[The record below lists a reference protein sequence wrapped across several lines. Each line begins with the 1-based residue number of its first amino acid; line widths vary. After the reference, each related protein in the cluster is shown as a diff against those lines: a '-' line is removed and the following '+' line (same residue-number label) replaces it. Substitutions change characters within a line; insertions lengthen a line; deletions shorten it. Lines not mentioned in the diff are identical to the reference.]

1 MKPPCEIVVWYV
13 IPSIRSK
20 LAKELLALG
29 MKQKDISELL
39 DITQPAVSQ
48 YISDKRGH
56 ELTFDP
62 VVEKYIHDMAEDMA
76 TGKLEPVDL
85 IPRFCHICRTIKTQE
100 VLCQL
105 HKEKVNIPTYCNVCL
120 GNNSDLSIHE
130 LRLIIICNLFF

>member
-20 LAKELLALG
+20 LAKELLKLG
-29 MKQKDISELL
+29 MKQKEISQLL

-56 ELTFDP
+56 ELDFSPEVD
-62 VVEKYIHDMAEDMA
+62 EYIKNMAKEMT
-76 TGKLEPVDL
+76 TGELQPIDL
-85 IPRFCHICRTIKTQE
+85 IPRFCHVCKTVKTQE

-105 HKEKVNIPTYCNVCL
+105 HREKVNIPSYCNVCM
-120 GNNSDLSIHE
+120 GSKSDSSIFE
-130 LRLIIICNLFF
+130 LHD

>member
-20 LAKELLALG
+20 LAKELLNLG

-56 ELTFDP
+56 EIQFDP
-62 VVEKYIHDMAEDMA
+62 IVEQYIKDMAKDMQ
-76 TGKLEPVDL
+76 TGKLQPIDL
-85 IPRFCHICRTIKTQE
+85 IPRFCHICKTIKTQE

-105 HKEKVNIPTYCNVCL
+105 HKEKVNIPEHCSVCM
-120 GNNSDLSIHE
+120 GSLSGE
-130 LRLIIICNLFF
+130 NTNQT

>member
-20 LAKELLALG
+20 LTKELLNLG

-48 YISDKRGH
+48 YIRDKRGH
-56 ELTFDP
+56 EIEFNHD
-62 VVEKYIHDMAEDMA
+62 VDAYIKKMAKDIS
-76 TGKLEPVDL
+76 TGELEPIDL
-85 IPRFCHICRTIKTQE
+85 IPRICHVCKTIKTQE

-105 HKEKVNIPTYCNVCL
+105 HKEKVNIPTYCHVCMGNDTETPCL
-120 GNNSDLSIHE
+120 GQELS
-130 LRLIIICNLFF
+130 N

>member
-20 LAKELLALG
+20 LAKELLNLG
-29 MKQKDISELL
+29 MKQKEISVLL

-56 ELTFDP
+56 ELDFDP
-62 VVEKYIHDMAEDMA
+62 EVEQYIKDMAKEIME
-76 TGKLEPVDL
+76 GKLEAIDL
-85 IPRFCHICRTIKTQE
+85 IPRFCHVCKTIKTQE

-105 HKEKVNIPTYCNVCL
+105 HKEKVDIPTHCSVCM
-120 GNNSDLSIHE
+120 GSESDDHGCGSL
-130 LRLIIICNLFF
+130 

>member
-20 LAKELLALG
+20 LAKELLKLG
-29 MKQKDISELL
+29 MKQKDISKLL

-56 ELTFDP
+56 EIEFDP
-62 VVEKYIHDMAEDMA
+62 VVEHYIENMAKDMKNGDI
-76 TGKLEPVDL
+76 EPVDL
-85 IPRFCHICRTIKTQE
+85 IPRFCHICQTIKTKE

-105 HKEKVNIPTYCNVCL
+105 HKEKVNIPTYCNVCM
-120 GNNSDLSIHE
+120 GSKADLSVHE
-130 LRLIIICNLFF
+130 LHD

>member
-20 LAKELLALG
+20 LAKELLNLG

-56 ELTFDP
+56 EIDFAP
-62 VVEKYIHDMAEDMA
+62 EVEQYIKDMAKDMKN
-76 TGKLEPVDL
+76 GDLQPIDL
-85 IPRFCHICRTIKTQE
+85 IPRFCHVCKTIKTQE

-105 HKEKVNIPTYCNVCL
+105 HKEKVNIPEQCNVCM
-120 GNNSDLSIHE
+120 GSLSNRTADE
-130 LRLIIICNLFF
+130 LRE

>member
-20 LAKELLALG
+20 LAKELLSLG
-29 MKQKDISELL
+29 MKQKDISKLL

-56 ELTFDP
+56 ELNFDP
-62 VVEKYIHDMAEDMA
+62 VVDQYIKDMAKDMKN
-76 TGKLEPVDL
+76 GDLEPIDL
-85 IPRFCHICRTIKTQE
+85 IPRFCHICKTIKTQE

-105 HKEKVNIPTYCNVCL
+105 HREKVNIPTYCNVCM
-120 GNNSDLSIHE
+120 GSHSDSNIFE
-130 LRLIIICNLFF
+130 LHD

>member
-1 MKPPCEIVVWYV
+1 MKPPCEIVVWYI

-20 LAKELLALG
+20 LAKELLNLG

-56 ELTFDP
+56 EIEFDP
-62 VVEKYIHDMAEDMA
+62 IVEQYIKDMAKDMQ
-76 TGKLEPVDL
+76 TGKLQPIDL
-85 IPRFCHICRTIKTQE
+85 IPRFCHICKTIKTQE

-105 HKEKVNIPTYCNVCL
+105 HKEKVNIPEHCSVCM
-120 GNNSDLSIHE
+120 GSLSGE
-130 LRLIIICNLFF
+130 NANQA

>member
-20 LAKELLALG
+20 LAKELLNLG

-56 ELTFDP
+56 EIEFDP
-62 VVEKYIHDMAEDMA
+62 IVEQYIKDMAKDMQ
-76 TGKLEPVDL
+76 TGKLQPIDL
-85 IPRFCHICRTIKTQE
+85 IPRFCHICKTIKTQE

-105 HKEKVNIPTYCNVCL
+105 HKEKVNIPEHCSVCM
-120 GNNSDLSIHE
+120 GSLSGE
-130 LRLIIICNLFF
+130 NANQA

>member
-20 LAKELLALG
+20 LAKELLNLG
-29 MKQKDISELL
+29 MKQKDISQLL

-56 ELTFDP
+56 EIDFDP
-62 VVEKYIHDMAEDMA
+62 QVEQYIKDMAIEMKNGD
-76 TGKLEPVDL
+76 LQPIDL
-85 IPRFCHICRTIKTQE
+85 IPKFCHICKTIKTQE

-105 HKEKVNIPTYCNVCL
+105 HREKVNIPTFCNVCM
-120 GNNSDLSIHE
+120 GSQSNSSIFE
-130 LRLIIICNLFF
+130 LHD

>member
-20 LAKELLALG
+20 LAKELLKLG
-29 MKQKDISELL
+29 MKQKDISQLL

-56 ELTFDP
+56 EINFDP
-62 VVEKYIHDMAEDMA
+62 VVDQYIRDMARDMKN
-76 TGKLEPVDL
+76 GDLKPIDL
-85 IPRFCHICRTIKTQE
+85 IPRFCHICKTIKTQE

-105 HKEKVNIPTYCNVCL
+105 HKEKVNIPTYCNVCM
-120 GNNSDLSIHE
+120 GSHSDTSIFE
-130 LRLIIICNLFF
+130 LHD